1 MRSKEVAN
9 DYRYFPCPDLLPV
22 IVSDET
28 IEALRRALPEL
39 PDARQARFVE
49 QYALSTY
56 DAGVLSSDASTA
68 SFFET
73 VATHC
78 GNPKLAANWTMGE
91 LSAALNNAG
100 LGFADS
106 PVSADQLA
114 GMVARIADNSI
125 SGKMAKQVFEA
136 MWQGGGNADEIID
149 AKGLKQVTDSGALEK
164 IVTDVLDSNPTMVE
178 DFINSDENK
187 RKKKLGGFMGQIMKA
202 SKGQANP
209 QQVNQILLQKLN
221 ELL

>member
-1 MRSKEVAN
+1 
-9 DYRYFPCPDLLPV
+9 
-22 IVSDET
+22 
-28 IEALRRALPEL
+28 
-39 PDARQARFVE
+39 
-49 QYALSTY
+49 
-56 DAGVLSSDASTA
+56 
-68 SFFET
+68 
-73 VATHC
+73 
-78 GNPKLAANWTMGE
+78 MGE

-100 LGFADS
+100 LGVADRS
-106 PVSADQLA
+106 VCADQRA